1 MNAAQHVKSEI
12 RMEGIH
18 GFLIS
23 ARSLCCETRQ
33 EVYELLCTYVKHE
46 DSSQVRWVVI
56 RLQRRKPCI
65 LVDLFCE
72 DFFSIILCIF
82 VEFLVYSLLVEEY
95 RVPVFGHGQVTN

>member
-1 MNAAQHVKSEI
+1 MNAAQHVKTEI

-56 RLQRRKPCI
+56 RLQRRKLCI

-72 DFFSIILCIF
+72 ALFSVTLCKF
-82 VEFLVYSLLVEEY
+82 VEFLVYPL
-95 RVPVFGHGQVTN
+95 

>member
-33 EVYELLCTYVKHE
+33 EVYELLCTYVKQE
-46 DSSQVRWVVI
+46 DSAQVRWVVI
-56 RLQRRKPCI
+56 RLSKEETMYSSRFFMK
-65 LVDLFCE
+65 LF
-72 DFFSIILCIF
+72 SLLCRFI
-82 VEFLVYSLLVEEY
+82 EFLVYCLMVGVQGASLC
-95 RVPVFGHGQVTN
+95 P